1 MDIIMDYWFGNPKRE
16 EKRAAVFYTTLV
28 NSMKVLIATE
38 KPFAKVAVDGIREVV
53 EKAGYTLALLE
64 KYTDKQQLLDA
75 VADADAIIIRSDIV
89 DNEVLDAAKQ
99 LKIVVRAGA
108 GFDNIDLAAA
118 TAHGVVAMNTPGQN
132 SNAVA
137 ELALGLMVMAVRNFY
152 NGTSGTELKG
162 KKLGIHAFGN
172 VGRNVARIAKG
183 FGMDIYAYD
192 AFCPD
197 EAMTAAGVT
206 PVHSAEELYRTCNV
220 VSLHIPATA
229 ETKQSINYALLSQ
242 MPKGAILVNTARK
255 EVINEDELIQLMQER
270 ADFKYVTDIMP
281 AADMKFKTLF
291 EGRYFATPKKMGAQ
305 TAEANINAGIAAANQ
320 IVDFL
325 TTGNTRFQ
333 VNK

>member
-1 MDIIMDYWFGNPKRE
+1 MERFYEYPKKD
-16 EKRAAVFYTTLV
+16 EKKTTVFYTTLV
-28 NSMKVLIATE
+28 NTMKVLVATE

-53 EKAGYTLALLE
+53 EKAGGSLALLE

-75 VADADAIIIRSDIV
+75 VADADALIIRSDIV
-89 DNEVLDAAKQ
+89 DAEVLDAAKQ

-108 GFDNIDLAAA
+108 GYDNIDLAAA
-118 TAHGVVAMNTPGQN
+118 TAHNVVAMNTPGQN

-137 ELALGLMVMAVRNFY
+137 ELALGMMVFAVRNFY
-152 NGTSGTELKG
+152 NGTSGSELKG

-172 VGRNVARIAKG
+172 VGRNVARIAQG
-183 FGMDIYAYD
+183 FGMEVFAYD

-197 EAMTAAGVT
+197 EAMTEAGVT
-206 PVHSAEELYRTCNV
+206 PLHSAEELYSTCDI

-229 ETKQSINYALLSQ
+229 ETKQSINHALVGR
-242 MPKGAILVNTARK
+242 MPKGGILVNTARK

-270 ADFKYVTDIMP
+270 TDIKYVTDIMP
-281 AADMKFKTLF
+281 AADMKFRTLF

-305 TAEANINAGIAAANQ
+305 TAEANINAGIAAAKQ
-320 IVDFL
+320 IVDFFQ
-325 TTGNTRFQ
+325 TGNTRFQ